1 MTAQRRQNLRLLLRP
16 RHVALVGGGDVAT
29 VINECRRIG
38 YNGALW
44 PVNPKRK
51 DIAGIPC
58 FPDIEALPEAPDA
71 TFLAVPKQAAIDIT
85 ARLARRGA
93 KGVVCYTAGFSEL
106 GSAGQQAEAELVE
119 AAGDMALLGP
129 NCYGLI
135 NYHDRLALWPFAH
148 GGMHPGFGAAII
160 TQSGMLSSDLTMSQ
174 RHLPLS
180 YMVSVGNQAS

>member
-38 YNGALW
+38 YTGALW

-58 FPDIEALPEAPDA
+58 FPDIEALPEPPDA

-85 ARLARRGA
+85 TRLARRGA
-93 KGVVCYTAGFSEL
+93 GGVVCYTAGFSEL

-135 NYHDRLALWPFAH
+135 NYHDR
-148 GGMHPGFGAAII
+148 
-160 TQSGMLSSDLTMSQ
+160 
-174 RHLPLS
+174 
-180 YMVSVGNQAS
+180 